1 MAVFPSSP
9 LTCELSWDLFESL
22 AVMVQSITSG
32 GQYYDCLDRPH
43 TYHPGIP
50 LPTASSTPTFILG
63 VSDGFSLLVRA
74 TKLQVDRLQVSL
86 SFAPEVIEAFSGQ
99 YLNQTLCPQ
108 ENQAQAQG
116 QFTMQLMQLVMPK
129 LPVLHSE
136 ADQAIVAL
144 EEQLKT
150 QSQALKDSL
159 VASHA
164 ADRAKSEFLATM
176 NHELRTP
183 LTCIIGMAS
192 TLLRP
197 QIHEHLPPH
206 RQQAH
211 LQIIRDRG
219 QNLLALIN
227 DLLDLSKFET
237 GREILRLRDFSMV
250 QLASQTLR
258 SFQEKAETKEIHLGF
273 EVRAPEHNPN
283 GRFYADPQRVR
294 QMLINLLSNA
304 LKFTPEGGS
313 VTLRVMVDSDHAAV
327 QVEDTGIGIPIE
339 QHSHI
344 FKKFQQIDSSYQR
357 KYEGT
362 GLGLSLTKLL
372 VDLHGGRIEVESTM
386 GEGSCFTVW
395 LPKHEIAG
403 GDQEQIP
410 VAGPFYPRV
419 LLVESQEITA
429 NLICDLLTAADYQV
443 IWMIDADTA
452 LYQVDVVQPTVVI
465 VDFGQPDGP
474 KALEELNRHDRR
486 STMRI
491 LAFVKD
497 AGSWDQAQKLGADE
511 CLIGPV
517 IWPEELI
524 DKVDSLMC

>member
-9 LTCELSWDLFESL
+9 LTCELSWALFESL
-22 AVMVQSITSG
+22 AVLVQTITSDG
-32 GQYYDCLDRPH
+32 YYDDCLDRPQRD
-43 TYHPGIP
+43 HP
-50 LPTASSTPTFILG
+50 ATPTFILG
-63 VSDGFSLLVRA
+63 ISDLFSVLVQGTALR
-74 TKLQVDRLQVSL
+74 VDRIQVHL
-86 SFAPEVIEAFSGQ
+86 SFDPGTIEAFTERYCSQ
-99 YLNQTLCPQ
+99 ALRPE
-108 ENQAQAQG
+108 ENQAQAQS
-116 QFTMQLMQLVMPK
+116 QFTMQLMQLVIPK
-129 LPVLHSE
+129 LPMVRSA
-136 ADQAIVAL
+136 ADQAIADL
-144 EEQLKT
+144 REQLET

-159 VASHA
+159 IVSQA
-164 ADRAKSEFLATM
+164 ADRAKSEFLATI

-197 QIHEHLPPH
+197 QVQIHLPPH

-237 GREILRLRDFSMV
+237 GRDLLQLRDFSMV

-258 SFQEKAETKEIHLGF
+258 SFQEKAEIKKIHLGF
-273 EVRAPEHNPN
+273 EVRSPEHNPN

-372 VDLHGGRIEVESTM
+372 VDLHGGRIEVDSTM

-395 LPKHEIAG
+395 LPKQEIAG

-452 LYQVDVVQPTVVI
+452 LYQVDVVQPTVAI
-465 VDFGQPDGP
+465 VDFGQSDGP
-474 KALEELNRHDRR
+474 KALEQLNCHDRR

-497 AGSWDQAQKLGADE
+497 AVSWDQAQKLGADE